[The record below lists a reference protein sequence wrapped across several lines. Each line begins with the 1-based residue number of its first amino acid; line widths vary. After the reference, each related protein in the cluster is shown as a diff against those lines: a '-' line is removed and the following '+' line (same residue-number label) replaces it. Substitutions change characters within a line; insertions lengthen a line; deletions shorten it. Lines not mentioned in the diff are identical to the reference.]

1 MYTSKNVHHLQQ
13 PNNQQ
18 REKPM
23 SADEKY
29 ISKAPI
35 RRLMKNQGAN
45 LVAEE
50 AVITLVEFLEK
61 YADTLTKKA
70 MKIAEEDKRKKL
82 TADDINAALKA

>member
-1 MYTSKNVHHLQQ
+1 MA
-13 PNNQQ
+13 
-18 REKPM
+18 EKP
-23 SADEKY
+23 AATEEKY

-61 YADTLTKKA
+61 FADGLTKKA
-70 MKIAEEDKRKKL
+70 MKIAEDDKRKKL
-82 TADDINAALKA
+82 TADDINAALKVK

>member
-1 MYTSKNVHHLQQ
+1 M
-13 PNNQQ
+13 
-18 REKPM
+18 
-23 SADEKY
+23 ADEEKY

-61 YADTLTKKA
+61 FADSLTKKA

>member
-1 MYTSKNVHHLQQ
+1 MAEQ
-13 PNNQQ
+13 
-18 REKPM
+18 
-23 SADEKY
+23 EKY

-50 AVITLVEFLEK
+50 AVITLVDFLEK
-61 YADTLTKKA
+61 FADGLTKKA

-82 TADDINAALKA
+82 TAEDILAALKAK

>member
-1 MYTSKNVHHLQQ
+1 MAA
-13 PNNQQ
+13 
-18 REKPM
+18 E
-23 SADEKY
+23 EKY

-70 MKIAEEDKRKKL
+70 MKVAEEDKRKKL

>member
-1 MYTSKNVHHLQQ
+1 
-13 PNNQQ
+13 
-18 REKPM
+18 
-23 SADEKY
+23 
-29 ISKAPI
+29 
-35 RRLMKNQGAN
+35 MKNQGAN

-82 TADDINAALKA
+82 TADDINAALKAK